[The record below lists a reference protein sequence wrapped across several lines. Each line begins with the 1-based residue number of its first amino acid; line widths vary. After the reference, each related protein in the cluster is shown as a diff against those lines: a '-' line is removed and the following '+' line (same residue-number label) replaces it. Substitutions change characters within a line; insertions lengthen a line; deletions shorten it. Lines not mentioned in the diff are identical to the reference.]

1 MSLTIIKQEIA
12 DLVSDIVTTHPYLPE
27 RFNPNVAFVTPGSP
41 YLQSGLTYGKFL
53 AKFNIDVVIA
63 PQSNEETTKELD
75 SMVNSVVALLL
86 QEGYAVNQVGQP
98 YPLESQNTTFLAITI
113 EIETLVSL

>member
-1 MSLTIIKQEIA
+1 MSLTIVKQEVA
-12 DLVSDIVTTHPYLPE
+12 TLVSSVVPTHPYLPE

-63 PQSNEETTKELD
+63 PQSNEEATKALD
-75 SMVNSVVALLL
+75 EIVNDIVTLLL
-86 QEGYAVNQVGQP
+86 SEGYGINQVGQP